1 MELPIF
7 KPSTTVHLSNV
18 QLKTL
23 NSTSQIQT
31 PFSTLVEQDQR
42 QRAITLHCARPRPCR
57 QICQVLCSSLTRIL
71 SSRYLT
77 KKPRVGFTL
86 LATSSACAIS
96 CQNRVRLCLC
106 PTKFLASSVAMQVK
120 IWVFTMRVR
129 LTKWSLTQKIL
140 DLRPKEIYSQYRG
153 SPHVAHKRLTTDG
166 PMIQLQ
172 FLSQAHQL
180 SKLES
185 PKSHTCQVWTIWTKL

>member
-1 MELPIF
+1 MELPTF
-7 KPSTTVHLSNV
+7 THSTTLHLSNV

-23 NSTSQIQT
+23 STISQIRT
-31 PFSTLVEQDQR
+31 PFSTSEDQDQR
-42 QRAITLHCARPRPCR
+42 QRAIILHYARPKPCK

-77 KKPRVGFTL
+77 KKPRVDFTPL
-86 LATSSACAIS
+86 ETSLACAIS

-106 PTKFLASSVAMQVK
+106 LIKFLASSVAMQVK
-120 IWVFTMRVR
+120 IWVFTMKVH
-129 LTKWSLTQKIL
+129 LTKWSPTQKIL
-140 DLRPKEIYSQYRG
+140 DLRPKETCSQYRG
-153 SPHVAHKRLTTDG
+153 SLHAAHKRLTTDG

-172 FLSQAHQL
+172 SLSQVHQL

-185 PKSHTCQVWTIWTKL
+185 PKSRTCRVWTICSKL